1 MFGWD
6 NLNLEDDIEITSTT
20 KFLPKFCLNP
30 AGFSWFL
37 GAGASAASGIPTG
50 YDMIVDFK
58 KQLFCQF
65 SGTSRKQVDSND
77 PLWVERIE
85 LFLSSRS
92 ILPPK
97 DDPTEYAAAFEAVYS
112 TPEERR
118 AYIEQAVTKGTPSFA
133 HRGLAALISNGRV
146 PCIFTTNFDS
156 MIETAATVT
165 DQLLE
170 ASDRA
175 NLTVAGIDN
184 ADRAARCLRESHWP
198 LLAKVHGDFQS
209 VDLKN
214 TSDELATQDLKMRN
228 VLTGACGRFGLIVVG
243 YSGRDQSVM
252 DALTHA
258 LKEPNAFPSGIVW
271 TCRSASRL
279 LPAVVDFLNAAH
291 SAGVTTSVLECH
303 TFDELIADL
312 LDGIALPD
320 ELEKHVLQERPPEIN
335 KPAPLPTGDHLNFP
349 VLQSSALPLVQLPKL
364 ARKIKLGS
372 PLDTRQ
378 AQEILRASQK
388 MGAVAST
395 GSELAAFGADADLL
409 IAFAEQ
415 DAELAGTIEL
425 NIAEDSW
432 AMGLVYDALVRAI
445 CRDQPLA
452 PRLRRSGHLVVF
464 SHARRDEDEATQRE
478 RKSRQSGPQA
488 AYSAPL
494 TGMIPNHK
502 GFLFNEGAR
511 IKFDRVLDGW
521 WCVFEPTTVVRPPR
535 TEDPE
540 MQKRNRGIVADWTRE
555 RWARRYNNVWAK
567 IIAAWIPL
575 IAGKDDGK
583 LQAFGVGEHEGIDA
597 TFVVSTVPAWSR
609 PSHDHPYFHRA

>member
-1 MFGWD
+1 M
-6 NLNLEDDIEITSTT
+6 
-20 KFLPKFCLNP
+20 
-30 AGFSWFL
+30 
-37 GAGASAASGIPTG
+37 
-50 YDMIVDFK
+50 DFK

-85 LFLSSRS
+85 LFLSRRS

-97 DDPTEYAAAFEAVYS
+97 DDPTEYAAAFEAVYPS
-112 TPEERR
+112 QEDRR
-118 AYIEQAVTKGTPSFA
+118 SYIEQAVTKGTPSFA
-133 HRGLAALISNGRV
+133 HRGLAALISSGQV

-165 DQLLE
+165 DQLL
-170 ASDRA
+170 AAPARA

-184 ADRAARCLRESHWP
+184 ADRASRCLRESQWP

-214 TSDELATQDLKMRN
+214 TSEELATQDLKMRS

-252 DALTHA
+252 EALTDA
-258 LKEPNAFPSGIVW
+258 LKEANAFPSGIVW

-279 LPAVVDFLNAAH
+279 LPAVVEFLNAAH

-303 TFDELIADL
+303 TFDELIADV
-312 LDGIALPD
+312 LDGIKLPD
-320 ELEKHVLQERPPEIN
+320 ELEKHVLQEWPSEIN
-335 KPAPLPTGDHLNFP
+335 KSAPLPTGDHLRFP
-349 VLQSSALPLVQLPKL
+349 VLQSSALPLIEWPKF
-364 ARKIKLGS
+364 ARKIKLS
-372 PLDTRQ
+372 SSLDTRQ
-378 AQEILRASQK
+378 AQEVLKVSQK

-395 GSELAAFGADADLL
+395 GRELAAFGADDDLL
-409 IAFAEQ
+409 VAFAEQ
-415 DAELAGTIEL
+415 GAELAGTIDL

-432 AMGLVYDALVRAI
+432 AMGLVYDALVHAI
-445 CRDQPLA
+445 CREQALA
-452 PRLRRSGHLVVF
+452 PRLRRNGHLVVF
-464 SHARRDEDEATQRE
+464 SHAKRDEDEAAQRE
-478 RKSRQSGPQA
+478 RKSLQSGPQA
-488 AYSAPL
+488 AYSASL

-511 IKFDRVLDGW
+511 IKLDRVLDGW
-521 WCVFEPTTVVRPPR
+521 WCVFEPTTVVRSPQ

-540 MQKRNRGIVADWTRE
+540 TQKRHKGVVADWTRE

-575 IAGKDDGK
+575 IAREDSGK
-583 LQAFGVGEHEGIDA
+583 LQAFGVGERNGVDA
-597 TFVVSTVPAWSR
+597 KFVISPVPAWSR
-609 PSHDHPYFHRA
+609 PSHDHPYFQRA